1 MPYPIYKLIHFLGMF
16 AMVAALAATSMH
28 AIRGGTR
35 ADNPERRVLGA
46 THGIAAFLVLLGG
59 FGMLARLGLVQG
71 GLPGW
76 VVVKLLIWVVLLAAL
91 AVPYRGRG
99 YARALLV
106 ALPLLAVSAAA
117 VALYKPF

>member
-1 MPYPIYKLIHFLGMF
+1 MPYSVYKLIHFLGMF
-16 AMVAALAATSMH
+16 TMVTALAAISMH

-35 ADNPERRVLGA
+35 ADNPHRRTLA
-46 THGIAAFLVLLGG
+46 AAHGIATFLVLLGG
-59 FGMLARLGLVQG
+59 FGMLARLELIRG
-71 GLPGW
+71 GLPAW
-76 VVVKLLIWVVLLAAL
+76 VIVKLVIWVALAAAL
-91 AVPYRGRG
+91 AVPNYGRG